1 LSGPVSIFVAF
12 DFLSFEFVSFFGF
25 VNYNDLMHSFNVF
38 EYVDMQCNNACTI
51 ACTSIKDAEQW
62 RQVWSPGKKMTAV
75 NSPVLVPTLNS
86 SSLELPN
93 WESKPG
99 LS

>member
-12 DFLSFEFVSFFGF
+12 DFLSFEFVSFFEF
-25 VNYNDLMHSFNVF
+25 VNYNNFMHSFNLF

-62 RQVWSPGKKMTAV
+62 RQVWSPGKKVTAV
-75 NSPVLVPTLNS
+75 NSAVLVQTVN
-86 SSLELPN
+86 SLELQ
-93 WESKPG
+93 SKHG
-99 LS
+99 LH